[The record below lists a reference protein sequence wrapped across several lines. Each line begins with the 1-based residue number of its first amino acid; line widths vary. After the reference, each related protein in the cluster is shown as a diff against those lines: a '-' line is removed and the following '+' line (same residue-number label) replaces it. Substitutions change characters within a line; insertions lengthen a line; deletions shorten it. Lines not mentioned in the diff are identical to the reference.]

1 MCLSLR
7 GRGSAVCCRTCRQA
21 GGRAGRESAELC
33 VSVDLELKTH
43 KQRLMHTR
51 LIQNTHCPYSKPLT
65 ASPITNH
72 CNPQP
77 ASGATLNMQTNYP
90 SSSAFCRRRHLSA
103 AEKLAQPHGRLWS
116 PDVVFVC
123 RASCCSLQRSGGY
136 ASSLDVAAMSLSC
149 ICSFLVKPDKQKS
162 YFCLLL
168 FFLILQNCVKWM
180 EPCKWRCVTA
190 LGVALELPLK
200 C

>member
-1 MCLSLR
+1 MDVVKVWEKNRIASCVFPFEAEVLL
-7 GRGSAVCCRTCRQA
+7 SAVECA
-21 GGRAGRESAELC
+21 GRRAGRESAELC

-123 RASCCSLQRSGGY
+123 RASCCSLQRSGSY

-168 FFLILQNCVKWM
+168 FFLILQNCV
-180 EPCKWRCVTA
+180 
-190 LGVALELPLK
+190 
-200 C
+200 

>member
-1 MCLSLR
+1 MKFKVYSSPKRTVDVVKVWEKNRNASCVFPFEAEVLL
-7 GRGSAVCCRTCRQA
+7 SAVERAGRQA
-21 GGRAGRESAELC
+21 GRQR
-33 VSVDLELKTH
+33 VSLELKMH

-123 RASCCSLQRSGGY
+123 RASCCSL
-136 ASSLDVAAMSLSC
+136 LNVL
-149 ICSFLVKPDKQKS
+149 
-162 YFCLLL
+162 
-168 FFLILQNCVKWM
+168 
-180 EPCKWRCVTA
+180 
-190 LGVALELPLK
+190 
-200 C
+200 